1 MKPLISLRD
10 ALADEGL
17 LGTVLAGE
25 TWGAWRTVLI
35 AAMGERLT
43 EYERTIN
50 EALTGRSQ
58 EPVQRVEEL
67 VAVVGRRGGKTRA
80 IACLAAYVASCVDYT
95 EDIVPG
101 ERGLVLCLAQ
111 NMKQAAVAFGYIA
124 AIFDRVP
131 MLAAMIVNR
140 TSDTLVL
147 SNGIAI
153 EIRPAS
159 FRGLRGITCVAAI
172 ADEAAFWY
180 SDEASAN
187 TDSEILSAVRPALAT
202 TNGLLVI
209 ISSPYARRGEVW
221 NLFKRHYGPGGD
233 PEILVAKGATRDFN
247 PSLPQRTVDRALERD
262 PTVAASEWMG
272 EFRSDIQNLFS
283 IEAVEAAVD
292 LGCFERPR
300 LSGQRYVGFVVRPAV
315 PAAATAWGWLLLTQ
329 SVISPCLMS
338 CGRSS
343 RHLCHRPSVPSLA
356 K

>member
-1 MKPLISLRD
+1 
-10 ALADEGL
+10 
-17 LGTVLAGE
+17 
-25 TWGAWRTVLI
+25 
-35 AAMGERLT
+35 MGERLT
-43 EYERTIN
+43 QDEGTIY

-67 VAVVGRRGGKTRA
+67 VAVLGGRRGGKTRA

-111 NMKQAAVAFGYIA
+111 NMKQAAVALGYIA

-131 MLAAMIVNR
+131 ILAAMVVNR

-153 EIRPAS
+153 EVRPAS

-202 TNGLLVI
+202 TNGLLAI

-221 NLFKRHYGPGGD
+221 NLKRHYGPRGD
-233 PEILVAKGATRDFN
+233 PEILCQGGDAR
-247 PSLPQRTVDRALERD
+247 LQ
-262 PTVAASEWMG
+262 SE
-272 EFRSDIQNLFS
+272 L
-283 IEAVEAAVD
+283 
-292 LGCFERPR
+292 
-300 LSGQRYVGFVVRPAV
+300 
-315 PAAATAWGWLLLTQ
+315 AAAHGG
-329 SVISPCLMS
+329 PCVRTRS
-338 CGRSS
+338 NCRGKRVDGR
-343 RHLCHRPSVPSLA
+343 V
-356 K
+356 